1 MTQLTKLPEVKE
13 AGKFLSSLMGLE
25 ISTNECAKLD
35 EKSLAV
41 FAEFHNDDSPSRHFI
56 ACDLAASAMLGA
68 ALTGFPPGVAKE
80 ANDSGSLPE
89 NLLENLKEVLNIAVN
104 LFPQSRSHRIS
115 LEKVLTESESCSE
128 FVNCKDIPQVA
139 IGIELPKYGAGTI
152 VVGSE

>member
-1 MTQLTKLPEVKE
+1 MTQVTKLPEIEE

-25 ISTNECAKLD
+25 IAANACENFDDKD
-35 EKSLAV
+35 LAV
-41 FAEFHNDDSPSRHFI
+41 FAQFQNDGKESRHFI

-104 LFPQSRSHRIS
+104 LFPQSRNHRIS
-115 LEKVLTESESCSE
+115 LEKVLTESESSAE
-128 FVNCKDIPQVA
+128 FGSCKDVPQVA
-139 IGIELPKYGAGTI
+139 IDIELPKYGAGTI
-152 VVGSE
+152 IVGSE